1 MSVVFFPCWQ
11 MVLHRNREV
20 WGISYL
26 QAFSSASFIGSRN
39 TLCACDWLL
48 GNVAKHHDLA
58 GHSEPDNKLKWFS
71 GLKGRGKKIIEVLYW
86 ELDVISVAA
95 PAELFSTNDCNYTV
109 STARVIRL
117 RRSRILVLDHR
128 ATWWSQSGRE
138 LLHSSGR
145 VPPSAL
151 TPSAVTA
158 LVWKQSRAAPAQSF
172 QNAVVSPI
180 PQPALSPFK
189 QSQLLKN
196 ADQHRYTPPRP
207 PSHPHPNATKKH
219 SKGSRA

>member
-1 MSVVFFPCWQ
+1 MIQWAE
-11 MVLHRNREV
+11 RE
-20 WGISYL
+20 G
-26 QAFSSASFIGSRN
+26 
-39 TLCACDWLL
+39 
-48 GNVAKHHDLA
+48 
-58 GHSEPDNKLKWFS
+58 
-71 GLKGRGKKIIEVLYW
+71 GKKIIEVLYW

-109 STARVIRL
+109 STARVTRL
-117 RRSRILVLDHR
+117 RCSRILVLDHR

-138 LLHSSGR
+138 HRHSSGR
-145 VPPSAL
+145 VPPSAS

-172 QNAVVSPI
+172 QKAVVSPR
-180 PQPALSPFK
+180 PQPALSPCK

-196 ADQHRYTPPRP
+196 ADRHRCTPLPP